1 MIRSQHAFIIYTVVM
16 VGICVFTA
24 FKPSV
29 PFLAFATQFSL
40 GFAAYLTKRVVKHNI
55 DIKREN
61 NENMD

>member
-16 VGICVFTA
+16 VGMCVFTA

-40 GFAAYLTKRVVKHNI
+40 GFIGYLTKRVVQRNME
-55 DIKREN
+55 IKREN
-61 NENMD
+61 NERPD